1 MQGKINV
8 YDFLIGAV
16 VGINAWHLLHFFF
29 EKLSPHF
36 SGGPDLCC
44 ICKGD
49 ECETY
54 DNFCDDCAED
64 VKEEFRDKGKKN
76 LEMYN

>member
-1 MQGKINV
+1 MHGKINV

-16 VGINAWHLLHFFF
+16 FGINAWHLLHFFF
-29 EKLSPHF
+29 EKISPHF
-36 SGGPDLCC
+36 NLCC

-64 VKEEFRDKGKKN
+64 VKEEFRDKAEPN